1 MRHDTQGILL
11 SLSEMTRPVMGMT
24 TAIEAL

>member
-11 SLSEMTRPVMGMT
+11 GLSKLTRPVMGMT